1 MDDITLLKKEIF
13 FRGTRRGLK
22 EIDLIFGR
30 FLAVELDRLTVAELR
45 ELRDLLTVPD
55 NDLLAWFVEGH
66 LPADRQTPLTA
77 RIRAAA
83 GTAV

>member
-30 FLAVELDRLTVAELR
+30 FLAAEIDRLTVAELH

-55 NDLLAWFVEGH
+55 NDLLSWFVDGQ